1 MRVTY
6 LTSGLLVRFS
16 YRRKLSTLYFLTL
29 TQFHSNVIT
38 HFYFYFL
45 IDVFFCCC
53 FLLVFL
59 FITQQSIG
67 DLGQGVSL
75 HYHAL
80 FQNKLLNKCGGD
92 IFKFQ
97 FYVTCFSKEVGYLG
111 EGINNILTSTKTRQN
126 LVRAGVLI
134 LIKLDLQKI
143 HQSHQFTFCISTP
156 KRVNI

>member
-16 YRRKLSTLYFLTL
+16 YRRKLRTLYFLTL

-45 IDVFFCCC
+45 VDVFFVVV
-53 FLLVFL
+53 VFYSFCY

-134 LIKLDLQKI
+134 LTKLDLQKI
-143 HQSHQFTFCISTP
+143 HSHVFNLVYVLYQHS
-156 KRVNI
+156 